1 MYSEYSCCFCQDLTQ
16 PSADPKP
23 CGILSASGRVPGLRL
38 WEPAEHGDCD
48 SFGLELREALHR
60 NLGGF
65 GPDDGEESIV
75 YRLTG
80 RDRASCTKGKEEAE
94 IE

>member
-1 MYSEYSCCFCQDLTQ
+1 MH
-16 PSADPKP
+16 
-23 CGILSASGRVPGLRL
+23 L
-38 WEPAEHGDCD
+38 WESLGDCD
-48 SFGLELREALHR
+48 SSGRLHFREALHR

-80 RDRASCTKGKEEAE
+80 GAVGASAQG
-94 IE
+94 

>member
-1 MYSEYSCCFCQDLTQ
+1 MLFLSRSYSTQ
-16 PSADPKP
+16 PSHPKP

-80 RDRASCTKGKEEAE
+80 RDRASCTKREGRSGNRVGV
-94 IE
+94 